1 MKTERTT
8 GFRHLW
14 KATGYSL
21 AGLRDMLGETAFRHE
36 LLCGL
41 VELPAAW
48 LLPGLSLGWRLLL
61 TLVWLSMP
69 ALETVNT
76 AIEAVVDLASPER
89 HPLARKAKDLGSC
102 AVFFAILANLLA
114 WGCAV
119 WMLCSR

>member
-1 MKTERTT
+1 MERTS

-21 AGLRDMLGETAFRHE
+21 AGLRDMLKETAFRHE
-36 LLCGL
+36 LICGA

-48 LLPGLSLGWRLLL
+48 LLPGLPLVWRLLL

-69 ALETVNT
+69 TLETVNT

-102 AVFFAILANLLA
+102 AVFFAIVANVLA
-114 WGCAV
+114 WACSV
-119 WMLCSR
+119 WMLCTR

>member
-1 MKTERTT
+1 MERTT

-102 AVFFAILANLLA
+102 AVVFAIVANVLA
-114 WGCAV
+114 WACAV
-119 WMLCSR
+119 WMLCAR